1 MSGYINLLFSIL
13 QNLGLLNPNYSPC
26 LFFFCREE
34 YGKLFDFV
42 NAKKLNIKNR
52 GFKEVIYEEVNSF

>member
-1 MSGYINLLFSIL
+1 VIKDNCVSLSLPS
-13 QNLGLLNPNYSPC
+13 
-26 LFFFCREE
+26 REE

-52 GFKEVIYEEVNSF
+52 GFKEVMHQPLDTSLFDE

>member
-1 MSGYINLLFSIL
+1 MNLYLNLF
-13 QNLGLLNPNYSPC
+13 
-26 LFFFCREE
+26 LFFSFREE

-52 GFKEVIYEEVNSF
+52 GFKEVTLFSFKYLPVSNTKILHRLSD